1 MTIVPVGTLDKNPR
15 NLPYHFKSMSV
26 ISYAKLSASF
36 YFWRLVQTLEKAAQ
50 QNGRILVPSE
60 CFHWRRKE
68 QLRDFHITIFKKGFY
83 QVLPS
88 ELSEIENK
96 KYLRLAAKEY
106 EADPEEIHN
115 MI

>member
-1 MTIVPVGTLDKNPR
+1 MTIVPAGKLDKDPR
-15 NLPYHFKSMSV
+15 NLPYHFKSISV
-26 ISYAKLSASF
+26 ISFSKSCASF

-68 QLRDFHITIFKKGFY
+68 VLKDFHITIFKKGFY
-83 QVLPS
+83 QVFPS

-96 KYLRLAAKEY
+96 KYLRLAQSNEY
-106 EADPEEIHN
+106 EDIAEIN
-115 MI
+115 